1 MNMSY
6 ENIILKFMSILSV
19 PLTPELSKMIDKM
32 VEAGVGANKA
42 DVARKA
48 IERLAEEKAIESVLQ
63 AEKEVKDGKVLHG
76 DLDDLAKKI

>member
-1 MNMSY
+1 MNTSY
-6 ENIILKFMSILSV
+6 DNIILKFMSILSV

-48 IERLAEEKAIESVLQ
+48 IEYLAEEKAIEGVLK
-63 AEKEVKDGKVLHG
+63 AEKETAEGKILRG
-76 DLDDLAKKI
+76 DLDELAKKL